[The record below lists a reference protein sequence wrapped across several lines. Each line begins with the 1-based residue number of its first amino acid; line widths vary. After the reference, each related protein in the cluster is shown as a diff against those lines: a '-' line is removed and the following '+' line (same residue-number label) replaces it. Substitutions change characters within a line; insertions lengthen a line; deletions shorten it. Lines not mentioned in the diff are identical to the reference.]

1 MTVLQVYAEP
11 IGYWR
16 NYYNLFDFAVLFVSV
31 AQNILTTVSFEE
43 TQLSVLR
50 VVRGMCEERSRCASS
65 WRVCKE
71 RSHCA

>member
-1 MTVLQVYAEP
+1 MIVLQVYAEP

-50 VVRGMCEERSRCASS
+50 VVRGMCEERNRCASS
-65 WRVCKE
+65 SCVCEE